1 MAQAQAQPQDL
12 QRSLDRIRSFQVS
25 PDSIL
30 SLHKLWA
37 EITMIPDAPHFTA
50 SGEDKSG
57 GKPRLQRGCLTPF
70 HDPEGKEQ

>member
-12 QRSLDRIRSFQVS
+12 QHSLDRIRSFQVS

-50 SGEDKSG
+50 SGEDRVAGNQDS
-57 GKPRLQRGCLTPF
+57 R
-70 HDPEGKEQ
+70 EGV